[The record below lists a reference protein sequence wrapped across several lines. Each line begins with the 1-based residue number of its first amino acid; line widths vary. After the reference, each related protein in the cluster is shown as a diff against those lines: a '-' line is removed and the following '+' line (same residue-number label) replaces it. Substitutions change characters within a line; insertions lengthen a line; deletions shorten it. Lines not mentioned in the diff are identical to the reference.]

1 MEDTRN
7 DHNDKVR
14 QGQERVEDEK
24 CYYKL
29 SLTWLK
35 RSITGQQ
42 QNPTAVRVDKMCVWK
57 GQRSVLQGDNIF
69 KDMSQ

>member
-29 SLTWLK
+29 SLT
-35 RSITGQQ
+35 
-42 QNPTAVRVDKMCVWK
+42 
-57 GQRSVLQGDNIF
+57 
-69 KDMSQ
+69 

>member
-1 MEDTRN
+1 MTKSGK
-7 DHNDKVR
+7 DKRISGEGIFHYV
-14 QGQERVEDEK
+14 
-24 CYYKL
+24 L